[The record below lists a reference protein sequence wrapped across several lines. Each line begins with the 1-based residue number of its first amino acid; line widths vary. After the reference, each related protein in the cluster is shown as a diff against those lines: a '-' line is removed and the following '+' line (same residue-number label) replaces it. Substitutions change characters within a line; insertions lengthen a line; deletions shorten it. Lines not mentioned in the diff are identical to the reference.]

1 MANKVIELL
10 KLMEKFGVKPG
21 KIIGAGDRKVTP
33 IKKPILTKQLNRD
46 YLLEDVEGGKIGTN
60 TVKNEIEDVASL
72 FFQKQLNDVEVN
84 NLLNNL
90 NYLDKLLNPTNVLD
104 ITTKAP
110 VKGLESLRPT
120 SIAGGLEKAGKQLEQ
135 VGKKLEETK
144 PEIDI
149 NEILQD
155 YVKSQKAMQSEYR
168 RGLTRATARN
178 ILFDDIKSGKIKGM
192 TLEQLGTAKDPIE
205 DFRKIYGE
213 NALEQLDSLTDMFA
227 QMTGADEAARYAKTK
242 FTFEPRKSALPETTT
257 IEEAKKAEQ
266 EFGINKPEPNK
277 ILTMPEKKESFMD
290 KIRNIMTR
298 KQEKPADVTNIK
310 LEIDKRKSIDDLI
323 DEYNANQ
330 DRLRVPDEEGGTLI
344 TYDEFQ
350 KLNKRNKE
358 IADLLESRGI
368 SSKPEVEELK
378 PEGIVIPFRKKITE
392 PEEFADGGITRTKF
406 ATGGRG
412 KKILDII
419 KKANKDLKGKKSM
432 ETVNPKT
439 GEVTVPDEFVTTA
452 EEPRTLGGLPIDER
466 SANISDEIDKLRAS
480 GINSLENEKKLNR
493 LSLEFVD
500 SLDPGRRKK
509 ALDYRRKSLDTEN
522 KLIIKAEEKGLDFDT
537 YEKLRQGL
545 YGPRKQQT
553 LDFIKT
559 GKVNIEPVKP
569 VTTFKETQ
577 NRFKTAAKAADE
589 IFPNYDQPKT
599 AASELAEV
607 MAEQKYG
614 KVFDDLSGDQQQEL
628 YEEAYNYIT
637 SVNKL
642 PKRAPENMLT
652 PPVAKENKPIE
663 GGFSFNDPDIKAQM
677 EEAMKEAKKRGDEM
691 RAMGLDPASG
701 RDYDKYIEIKTKS
714 GDKDFNKYF
723 DDLEIKT
730 KFKGVISDDLLNQIL
745 IDDNPQRKAEVIAT
759 IEQGL
764 TMQEKGMDPQ
774 EIINILKNTTRTKQ
788 AKGGSVGLNYLM
800 GF

>member
-1 MANKVIELL
+1 MADKIIELL
-10 KLMEKFGVKPG
+10 KLFEKFGVKPG
-21 KIIGAGDRKVTP
+21 KIIGAGDRKVVP
-33 IKKPILTKQLNRD
+33 IKKPILSKPLNRD
-46 YLLEDVEGGKIGTN
+46 YILEDVEGGKIGIN
-60 TVKNEIEDVASL
+60 TVQNEIEDVAPL
-72 FFQKQLNDVEVN
+72 FFQKQLNDVEIN
-84 NLLNNL
+84 NLINNL

-144 PEIDI
+144 PEINI

-155 YVKSQKAMQSEYR
+155 YAKSQRAMQSEYR

-192 TLEQLGTAKDPIE
+192 TLEQLGIAKDPIE

-242 FTFEPRKSALPETTT
+242 FTFEPRKSTLPETTT

-358 IADLLESRGI
+358 IADLLEARGI

-378 PEGIVIPFRKKITE
+378 PEGIVIPFKKKP
-392 PEEFADGGITRTKF
+392 PEEFAEGGITRTKF
-406 ATGGRG
+406 ASGGKG
-412 KKILDII
+412 KKVLDII
-419 KKANKDLKGKKSM
+419 KNANKKLKGKKSM

-439 GEVTVPDEFVTTA
+439 GEVTVPDEFITTA
-452 EEPRTLGGLPIDER
+452 EKQTKEFTDDEMIDYIKKYKEEGPTLEEFTKRINEETGSNFTPEQLAHAYRIKVAYPHSTPIVDSQGKFIGGGLYNPPLDV
-466 SANISDEIDKLRAS
+466 SISDRDTLTKSIVQTRKAKGLSVPKKYQEELKSAEVVETPETPPKAGEGRFTKQQVLEKIIQSTIQANPTDEYVQTTFPNFIKEIRA
-480 GINSLENEKKLNR
+480 NPELANNENVWR
-493 LSLEFVD
+493 TFTQD
-500 SLDPGRRKK
+500 FP
-509 ALDYRRKSLDTEN
+509 EN
-522 KLIIKAEEKGLDFDT
+522 KRLVVYGDDTVDFFTKGENLPEGMKQTEDLINT
-537 YEKLRQGL
+537 YG
-545 YGPRKQQT
+545 
-553 LDFIKT
+553 I
-559 GKVNIEPVKP
+559 
-569 VTTFKETQ
+569 
-577 NRFKTAAKAADE
+577 
-589 IFPNYDQPKT
+589 
-599 AASELAEV
+599 S
-607 MAEQKYG
+607 
-614 KVFDDLSGDQQQEL
+614 
-628 YEEAYNYIT
+628 
-637 SVNKL
+637 
-642 PKRAPENMLT
+642 
-652 PPVAKENKPIE
+652 
-663 GGFSFNDPDIKAQM
+663 M
-677 EEAMKEAKKRGDEM
+677 EEARRIKQMEPVDQVM
-691 RAMGLDPASG
+691 
-701 RDYDKYIEIKTKS
+701 EIKKLQVLKS
-714 GDKDFNKYF
+714 R
-723 DDLEIKT
+723 
-730 KFKGVISDDLLNQIL
+730 NQ
-745 IDDNPQRKAEVIAT
+745 NAE
-759 IEQGL
+759 G
-764 TMQEKGMDPQ
+764 
-774 EIINILKNTTRTKQ
+774 
-788 AKGGSVGLNYLM
+788 GLNYLM

>member
-1 MANKVIELL
+1 MADKIIELL
-10 KLMEKFGVKPG
+10 KLFEKFGVKPG
-21 KIIGAGDRKVTP
+21 KIIGAGDRKVVP
-33 IKKPILTKQLNRD
+33 IKKPILSKPLNRD
-46 YLLEDVEGGKIGTN
+46 YILEDVEGGKIGIN
-60 TVKNEIEDVASL
+60 TVQNEIEDVAPL
-72 FFQKQLNDVEVN
+72 FFQKQLNDVEIN
-84 NLLNNL
+84 NLINNL

-110 VKGLESLRPT
+110 VKGLESFRPT

-144 PEIDI
+144 PEINI

-155 YVKSQKAMQSEYR
+155 YAKSQRAMQSEYR

-192 TLEQLGTAKDPIE
+192 TLEQLGIAKDPIE

-242 FTFEPRKSALPETTT
+242 FTFEPRKSTLPETTT

-277 ILTMPEKKESFMD
+277 VLTMPEKKESFMD

-378 PEGIVIPFRKKITE
+378 PEGIVIPFKKKP
-392 PEEFADGGITRTKF
+392 PEEFAEGGITRTKF
-406 ATGGRG
+406 ASGGKG
-412 KKILDII
+412 KKILDLI
-419 KKANKDLKGKKSM
+419 NKVNKELKTKKSM
-432 ETVNPKT
+432 ETIDLKT
-439 GEVTVPDEFVTTA
+439 GEVGPIKEPVMTA
-452 EEPRTLGGLPIDER
+452 ENKSRKLTK
-466 SANISDEIDKLRAS
+466 DEIADYEEAIGRDS
-480 GINSLENEKKLNR
+480 EQWMLEGTVNEA
-493 LSLEFVD
+493 EE
-500 SLDPGRRKK
+500 
-509 ALDYRRKSLDTEN
+509 ALKRS
-522 KLIIKAEEKGLDFDT
+522 KAEEAYYRGQYL
-537 YEKLRQGL
+537 
-545 YGPRKQQT
+545 
-553 LDFIKT
+553 T
-559 GKVNIEPVKP
+559 GKLDPAPGEQTEDRMKFLQKKFDQVLSTGDRRYITLEEAQELQELQFALRRK
-569 VTTFKETQ
+569 
-577 NRFKTAAKAADE
+577 AKV
-589 IFPNYDQPKT
+589 
-599 AASELAEV
+599 SEED
-607 MAEQKYG
+607 MIRQKYG
-614 KVFDDLSGDQQQEL
+614 NVIDD
-628 YEEAYNYIT
+628 N
-637 SVNKL
+637 
-642 PKRAPENMLT
+642 
-652 PPVAKENKPIE
+652 
-663 GGFSFNDPDIKAQM
+663 
-677 EEAMKEAKKRGDEM
+677 
-691 RAMGLDPASG
+691 
-701 RDYDKYIEIKTKS
+701 
-714 GDKDFNKYF
+714 
-723 DDLEIKT
+723 
-730 KFKGVISDDLLNQIL
+730 LLQQIL
-745 IDDNPQRKAEVIAT
+745 IDDNPQRKAEVMASLDEAIKM
-759 IEQGL
+759 EQ
-764 TMQEKGMDPQ
+764 KGMSPQ
-774 EIINILKNTTRTKQ
+774 EIINIINNTTRTKQ

>member
-1 MANKVIELL
+1 MADKIIELL
-10 KLMEKFGVKPG
+10 KLFEKFGVKPG
-21 KIIGAGDRKVTP
+21 KIIGAGDRKVVP
-33 IKKPILTKQLNRD
+33 IKKPILSKPLNRD

-60 TVKNEIEDVASL
+60 TVQNEIEDIAPL

-84 NLLNNL
+84 NLINNL

-144 PEIDI
+144 PDINI

-155 YVKSQKAMQSEYR
+155 YARSQKAMQSEYR

-192 TLEQLGTAKDPIE
+192 TLEQLGNAKDPIE

-213 NALEQLDSLTDMFA
+213 DSLEQLDSLTDMFA

-242 FTFEPRKSALPETTT
+242 FKFEPRTSTLPETTT

-277 ILTMPEKKESFMD
+277 VLTMPEKKESFMD

-298 KQEKPADVTNIK
+298 KQEKPADVTSIK

-378 PEGIVIPFRKKITE
+378 PEGIVIPFKKKP

-406 ATGGRG
+406 ATGGKG
-412 KKILDII
+412 KKVLDII

-439 GEVTVPDEFVTTA
+439 GEVTVPDEFITTA
-452 EEPRTLGGLPIDER
+452 EKSTVRTTEDIEKEIEEISTTPITTLEKKRKYNDLHSEF
-466 SANISDEIDKLRAS
+466 
-480 GINSLENEKKLNR
+480 INSL
-493 LSLEFVD
+493 
-500 SLDPGRRKK
+500 DPRKRNK
-509 ALDYRRKSLDTEN
+509 NLDYRRKSLDMEN
-522 KLIIKAEEKGLDFDT
+522 RLLLKAEEQGLDFDT
-537 YEKLRQGL
+537 FEKLRQGL

-553 LDFIKT
+553 LNYIKT

-569 VTTFKETQ
+569 ATTFEEVQ
-577 NRFKTAAKAADE
+577 NRFRIAAKAADE
-589 IFPNYDQPKT
+589 IFPNYNEPKT
-599 AASELAEV
+599 AASELANV

-614 KVFDDLSGDQQQEL
+614 KIFDDLSGDKQDEL
-628 YEEAYNYIT
+628 YSEAYNYIT
-637 SVNKL
+637 SVNRL
-642 PKRAPENMLT
+642 PKRAPTNRPT
-652 PPVAKENKPIE
+652 PPGTEFNISDEKTAEAFTNFAKENDPEGFKKIQKIVDDINNRNTLEEFDITGRKP
-663 GGFSFNDPDIKAQM
+663 N
-677 EEAMKEAKKRGDEM
+677 
-691 RAMGLDPASG
+691 ASG
-701 RDYDKYIEIKTKS
+701 
-714 GDKDFNKYF
+714 
-723 DDLEIKT
+723 
-730 KFKGVISDDLLNQIL
+730 
-745 IDDNPQRKAEVIAT
+745 
-759 IEQGL
+759 
-764 TMQEKGMDPQ
+764 
-774 EIINILKNTTRTKQ
+774 
-788 AKGGSVGLNYLM
+788 GLNYLM

>member
-1 MANKVIELL
+1 MADKIIELL
-10 KLMEKFGVKPG
+10 KLFEKFGVKPG
-21 KIIGAGDRKVTP
+21 KIIGAGDRKVVP
-33 IKKPILTKQLNRD
+33 IKKPILSKPLNRD
-46 YLLEDVEGGKIGTN
+46 YILEDVEGGKIGIN
-60 TVKNEIEDVASL
+60 TVQNEIEDIAPL
-72 FFQKQLNDVEVN
+72 FFQKQLNDVEIN
-84 NLLNNL
+84 NLINNL

-144 PEIDI
+144 PEINI

-155 YVKSQKAMQSEYR
+155 YAKSQRAMQSEYR

-178 ILFDDIKSGKIKGM
+178 ILFDDIKSGKIKGI
-192 TLEQLGTAKDPIE
+192 TLEQLGIAKDPIE

-242 FTFEPRKSALPETTT
+242 FTFEPRKSTLPETTT

-378 PEGIVIPFRKKITE
+378 PEGIVIPFKKKP
-392 PEEFADGGITRTKF
+392 PEEFAEGGITRTKF
-406 ATGGRG
+406 ASGGKG
-412 KKILDII
+412 KKVLDII
-419 KKANKDLKGKKSM
+419 KNANKKLKGKKSM

-439 GEVTVPDEFVTTA
+439 GEVTVPDEFITTA
-452 EEPRTLGGLPIDER
+452 EKQTKEFTDDEMIDYIKKYKEEGPTLEEFTKRINEETGSNFTPEQLAHAYRIKVAYPHSTPIVDSQGKFIGGGLYNPPLDV
-466 SANISDEIDKLRAS
+466 SISDRDTLTKSIVQTRKAKGLSVPKKYQEELKSAEVVETPETPPKAGEGRFTKQQVLEKIIQSTIQANPTDEYVQTTFPNFIKEIRA
-480 GINSLENEKKLNR
+480 NPELANNENVWR
-493 LSLEFVD
+493 TFTQD
-500 SLDPGRRKK
+500 FP
-509 ALDYRRKSLDTEN
+509 EN
-522 KLIIKAEEKGLDFDT
+522 KRLVVYGDDTVDFFTKGENLPEGMKQTEDLINT
-537 YEKLRQGL
+537 YG
-545 YGPRKQQT
+545 
-553 LDFIKT
+553 I
-559 GKVNIEPVKP
+559 
-569 VTTFKETQ
+569 
-577 NRFKTAAKAADE
+577 
-589 IFPNYDQPKT
+589 
-599 AASELAEV
+599 S
-607 MAEQKYG
+607 
-614 KVFDDLSGDQQQEL
+614 
-628 YEEAYNYIT
+628 
-637 SVNKL
+637 
-642 PKRAPENMLT
+642 
-652 PPVAKENKPIE
+652 
-663 GGFSFNDPDIKAQM
+663 M
-677 EEAMKEAKKRGDEM
+677 EEARRIKQMEPVDQVM
-691 RAMGLDPASG
+691 
-701 RDYDKYIEIKTKS
+701 EIKKLQVLKS
-714 GDKDFNKYF
+714 R
-723 DDLEIKT
+723 
-730 KFKGVISDDLLNQIL
+730 NQ
-745 IDDNPQRKAEVIAT
+745 NAE
-759 IEQGL
+759 G
-764 TMQEKGMDPQ
+764 
-774 EIINILKNTTRTKQ
+774 
-788 AKGGSVGLNYLM
+788 GLNYLM

>member
-60 TVKNEIEDVASL
+60 TVKNEIEEVASL

-350 KLNKRNKE
+350 KLSKRNKE
-358 IADLLESRGI
+358 IADLLEARGI

-378 PEGIVIPFRKKITE
+378 PEGIVIPFKKKP
-392 PEEFADGGITRTKF
+392 PEEFAEGGIIRTKF
-406 ATGGRG
+406 ASGGRG
-412 KKILDII
+412 KKILNLI
-419 KKANKDLKGKKSM
+419 NKVNKELKNKKSM
-432 ETVNPKT
+432 ETIDLKT
-439 GEVTVPDEFVTTA
+439 GEVGPFKEPVMTA
-452 EEPRTLGGLPIDER
+452 ENKSRKL
-466 SANISDEIDKLRAS
+466 NKDEIADYEERIGRDSEDWMLEGTVDEAEKALKRSKAEEAYYRGQYLTGKLDPVS
-480 GINSLENEKKLNR
+480 GEQTEARMKFLQKKLEEAEMTKDRRLITPKEIEELMELESRFIYKKGDTITEENFGSSPFAPSQETLNNLKIAREQSKKISEQDLENEMNRVLNQY
-493 LSLEFVD
+493 D
-500 SLDPGRRKK
+500 
-509 ALDYRRKSLDTEN
+509 KSM
-522 KLIIKAEEKGLDFDT
+522 
-537 YEKLRQGL
+537 
-545 YGPRKQQT
+545 
-553 LDFIKT
+553 FIKDEQGMVDVSNPANAEKMALLLKRDHPEIYNQIFKLT
-559 GKVNIEPVKP
+559 EDINQKQVLDEFDVTDRKP
-569 VTTFKETQ
+569 
-577 NRFKTAAKAADE
+577 N
-589 IFPNYDQPKT
+589 
-599 AASELAEV
+599 
-607 MAEQKYG
+607 
-614 KVFDDLSGDQQQEL
+614 
-628 YEEAYNYIT
+628 
-637 SVNKL
+637 
-642 PKRAPENMLT
+642 
-652 PPVAKENKPIE
+652 
-663 GGFSFNDPDIKAQM
+663 
-677 EEAMKEAKKRGDEM
+677 
-691 RAMGLDPASG
+691 ASG
-701 RDYDKYIEIKTKS
+701 
-714 GDKDFNKYF
+714 
-723 DDLEIKT
+723 
-730 KFKGVISDDLLNQIL
+730 
-745 IDDNPQRKAEVIAT
+745 
-759 IEQGL
+759 
-764 TMQEKGMDPQ
+764 
-774 EIINILKNTTRTKQ
+774 
-788 AKGGSVGLNYLM
+788 GLNYLM